1 MSITGQPHVYKK
13 DTIIR
18 LKPLSLNSNNRS
30 YVFSS
35 SKGNIQN
42 IINHLNNLN
51 EIVGRSLLGIWKIN
65 SYFGLSKDPSESKS
79 KNPSVFNTAKTIFKS
94 GGVDYSSQLKEIKS
108 LLEAQNT
115 RIKNLEKAIQSLD
128 DKIEPEPLTKE
139 EVKELKESINSI
151 KEGLKNIIG

>member
-35 SKGNIQN
+35 SKGKLQN
-42 IINHLNNLN
+42 IINHLNKLN

-79 KNPSVFNTAKTIFKS
+79 KNPSVFNTAKNIFKS
-94 GGVDYSSQLKEIKS
+94 RGVDYSSQLKEVKS

-115 RIKNLEKAIQSLD
+115 RIKNLENAIQSLD
-128 DKIEPEPLTKE
+128 NKIQPEPLTKE

-151 KEGLKNIIG
+151 KEALKNIIG

>member
-79 KNPSVFNTAKTIFKS
+79 KNASVFSTAKTIFKS

-115 RIKNLEKAIQSLD
+115 RIKSLEKAVQALD
-128 DKIEPEPLTKE
+128 NKIEPEPLTKE

>member
-79 KNPSVFNTAKTIFKS
+79 KNPSVFNTAKTIFKN

-115 RIKNLEKAIQSLD
+115 RIKNLEKAIQSLEN
-128 DKIEPEPLTKE
+128 KIEPEPLTKE
-139 EVKELKESINSI
+139 EVKELKESI

>member
-128 DKIEPEPLTKE
+128 NKIEPEPLTKE

>member
-115 RIKNLEKAIQSLD
+115 RIKSLEKAIQSLD
-128 DKIEPEPLTKE
+128 NKIEPEPLTKE
-139 EVKELKESINSI
+139 EVKELKESI

>member
-18 LKPLSLNSNNRS
+18 LKPLSLNSNNRT

-128 DKIEPEPLTKE
+128 NKIEPEPLTKE
-139 EVKELKESINSI
+139 EVKKLKESINSI

>member
-18 LKPLSLNSNNRS
+18 LKPLSLNSNNRT

-115 RIKNLEKAIQSLD
+115 RIKNLENAIQSLD
-128 DKIEPEPLTKE
+128 NKIKPEPLTKE

>member
-1 MSITGQPHVYKK
+1 MSVTSQPHVYKK

-18 LKPLSLNSNNRS
+18 LKPLSINSTNKT

-51 EIVGRSLLGIWKIN
+51 EVVGRCLIGIWKFN

-94 GGVDYSSQLKEIKS
+94 GGVDYTSQLKEIKS
-108 LLEAQNT
+108 LLETQNNK
-115 RIKNLEKAIQSLD
+115 IKNLEMAIQSID
-128 DKIEPEPLTKE
+128 KKIEPEPLTKE
-139 EVKELKESINSI
+139 EVKELKESIHSI

>member
-1 MSITGQPHVYKK
+1 MSITGQPHVCKK

-115 RIKNLEKAIQSLD
+115 RIQSLEN
-128 DKIEPEPLTKE
+128 KIEPEPLTKE

>member
-13 DTIIR
+13 YTIIR
-18 LKPLSLNSNNRS
+18 LKPLSLNSNNRT

-65 SYFGLSKDPSESKS
+65 SYFGLSKDPSEFKS

-94 GGVDYSSQLKEIKS
+94 GGVDYSSQLKEKY

-115 RIKNLEKAIQSLD
+115 RIKNLENAIQSLD
-128 DKIEPEPLTKE
+128 NKIEPEPLTKE

>member
-115 RIKNLEKAIQSLD
+115 RIKNLEKAVQALD
-128 DKIEPEPLTKE
+128 NKIEPEPLTKE